1 MLVVNHSRH
10 VSLVINFLF
19 TCSKANSLSSK
30 FAKMSDE
37 IEKFHV
43 DGESNVN
50 RTFFGGCCINRR
62 RRDLIDLERPKKKIG
77 KCGFAAR
84 SVLVPCC
91 ASVNDDGGFLK
102 CG

>member
-19 TCSKANSLSSK
+19 TCTKANSLSSK

-62 RRDLIDLERPKKKIG
+62 RRDLIDLERPKKRVENVG
-77 KCGFAAR
+77 LR
-84 SVLVPCC
+84 LVPCLFHV
-91 ASVNDDGGFLK
+91 ARLSTMTVVF
-102 CG
+102 